1 MKLERSPFAIQDKNK
16 KDLDNANDYSTLK
29 DLMKEQ
35 GLSTDLSDYWDKER
49 TDNPS
54 NAVSYTHLTLPT
66 TRLV

>member
-16 KDLDNANDYSTLK
+16 KDLDNAKDYSTLK

-35 GLSTDLSDYWDKER
+35 GLSTDLSDYRDKER

-54 NAVSYTHLTLPT
+54 NVHC
-66 TRLV
+66 

>member
-35 GLSTDLSDYWDKER
+35 GLSSDLSDYWDKER

-54 NAVSYTHLTLPT
+54 NVHC
-66 TRLV
+66 